1 MTTCFV
7 PVETDEQTHELA
19 IMAHDIWN
27 EYWPAII
34 GQEQTTYMVERF
46 QSYDAITRDMAENDY
61 EYWFVVTDKDEPT
74 ERIVGFTGGHNE
86 PETNRFFIS
95 KIYLLEQERGK
106 HFASDVVAFYN
117 DLCLQ
122 RGFSAMYLTVNKR
135 NELGIRAYQGK
146 GFETIDAV
154 AADIGHGFVMDDF
167 IMERRAQ

>member
-106 HFASDVVAFYN
+106 HFASDVIAFYN

-122 RGFSAMYLTVNKR
+122 RGLAAMYLTVNKC